1 MKKIVEARTK
11 REHRNLGWFG
21 FRFMALFGKGM
32 PWIEWCLSTIHVLFL
47 TFSYFLII
55 INIKTFLFFFFFFIS
70 HQKKIITI
78 QIEKFNT
85 IQNFFT
91 FLYKFFLLYITLS
104 LFTNSKINNPLLCS
118 TQTFAKQGHMSATRM
133 TLIGDLLHTIVYR
146 VGKKW

>member
-1 MKKIVEARTK
+1 MDRV
-11 REHRNLGWFG
+11 
-21 FRFMALFGKGM
+21 
-32 PWIEWCLSTIHVLFL
+32 VLKYYSC
-47 TFSYFLII
+47 TFSHFFIFSDNNQHQ
-55 INIKTFLFFFFFFIS
+55 NIPIFFFFFIS

-146 VGKKW
+146 VGKIW